1 LSLPQKKWE
10 EGAVKRFGYAAVTLL
25 LTNSFVPHALAQNG
39 HSFSD
44 VQKSPLNY
52 RLGGVAPRVACK
64 ELTRLSD
71 GDVTILS
78 AEVVAPTGDVPEFCR
93 VLGIIRPEV
102 KFEVALPTAWNRR
115 LYMRGNGGYA
125 GEPLDAPPRVAQR
138 NQALRNGF
146 VAVQTNT
153 GHDAATEP
161 LGTFAVNLQKT
172 VDYAF
177 RAVHESVQKA
187 RRIVSVFYDRPV
199 AYSYFDGCS
208 TGGRQGLMSAQRFP
222 GDFDGIVVGAP
233 VLNFTD
239 SVLVGIW
246 QARALSAASIPPAK
260 LQRIAQAVYDKC
272 DAADGLQDGLIE
284 DPRQC
289 RFDPAV
295 DLPKCGGD
303 EEKEGCFTSAQIGAL
318 KALYGGI
325 VSNGKPHFPGLMP
338 GAEKVGADFATL
350 RQKQSGWDE
359 WVIGKSGPSRLL
371 QYGEAFVRYLA
382 FSKADATYD
391 WHKFDFDKD
400 LTRMDQIRALLDARD
415 PDLSEFKSRGGK
427 IVMYFGWA
435 DTALSPMMGI
445 DYYEKVA
452 AKMGSAT
459 NDFYRLFMVPGMFH
473 CGGGFG
479 PNQFDAMTPLINW
492 VETGALPQRIE
503 ASLIEDGKTVRT
515 RPLCPYP
522 EAARYNGSGSIEDA
536 ANFSCRTP

>member
-1 LSLPQKKWE
+1 MKP
-10 EGAVKRFGYAAVTLL
+10 FGYAAVTLL
-25 LTNSFVPHALAQNG
+25 LINASVPHALAQNG
-39 HSFSD
+39 YSFID
-44 VQKSPLNY
+44 AATSPLNY
-52 RLGGVAPRVACK
+52 RLGGVAPRVPCRD
-64 ELTRLSD
+64 LTRLSD
-71 GDVTILS
+71 GHITFLS
-78 AEVVAPTGDVPEFCR
+78 AEITAAAGDVPEFCR
-93 VLGIIRPEV
+93 VLGIIHPEV
-102 KFEVALPTAWNRR
+102 KFEVALPTSWNRR

-125 GEPLDAPPRVAQR
+125 GESLDAPSRIAQR
-138 NQALRNGF
+138 NDALRNGF

-161 LGTFAVNLQKT
+161 LATFAVNLQKT

-177 RAVHESVQKA
+177 RAVHASVQTA
-187 RRIVSVFYDRPV
+187 RRVASVFYDRPV
-199 AYSYFDGCS
+199 AYAYFDGCS

-222 GDFDGIVVGAP
+222 ADFDGIVVGAP

-239 SVLVGIW
+239 SVLVGLW
-246 QARALSAASIPPAK
+246 QARALSAAPIPPAK
-260 LQRIAQAVYDKC
+260 LQQIAKAVYDKC
-272 DAADGLQDGLIE
+272 DAVDGLQDGLIQ

-289 RFDPAV
+289 RFDPAA
-295 DLPKCGGD
+295 DLPKCSGD
-303 EEKEGCFTSAQIGAL
+303 EEKEACFTAAQIGTL

-350 RQKQSGWDE
+350 RQKASGWDE

-382 FSKADATYD
+382 FSNVDAAFD
-391 WHKFDFDKD
+391 WRKFDFDKD
-400 LTRMDQIRALLDARD
+400 LARTDQMRTLLDARD

-445 DYYEKVA
+445 DYYEKVT
-452 AKMGSAT
+452 AKIGTAT
-459 NDFYRLFMVPGMFH
+459 RDFYRLFMVPGMFH
-473 CGGGFG
+473 CRGGFG
-479 PNQFDAMTPLINW
+479 TDRFDAMTPLINW
-492 VETGALPQRIE
+492 VETGASPPRVE
-503 ASLIEDGKTVRT
+503 ASSMEDGKTVRT

-522 EAARYNGSGSIEDA
+522 EIARYSGGGSIEDA